1 VDRSA
6 IRAKFGDDYVATER
20 TFTLGIDIRF
30 ASRIAERFR
39 DRTVLETCT
48 GGGFTT
54 IALARV
60 AAHVVTVEVDPAHQ
74 LQARA
79 NLARAG
85 LEKKVTFL
93 VGDALDAGL
102 LDEAAGIDS
111 AFLDPDWARTGPNH
125 VYRFRPSNMR
135 PPADSLLETVLAK
148 TPDVALILPP
158 QIDFREL
165 EGLPPHELQR
175 MFFGGSHELCCLY
188 FGALARSSTPTE
200 VRL

>member
-1 VDRSA
+1 MDRSA
-6 IRAKFGDDYVATER
+6 IRAKFGDDYIATER
-20 TFTLGIDIRF
+20 TFMLGIDIRF

-54 IALARV
+54 IALAQV
-60 AAHVVTVEVDPAHQ
+60 AAHVVTIEIEPDHQ

-79 NLARAG
+79 NLAKAG

-93 VGDALDAGL
+93 DGDALDAGL
-102 LDEAAGIDS
+102 LGKAAGIDS
-111 AFLDPDWARTGPNH
+111 AFLDPDWARSGPNH
-125 VYRFRPSNMR
+125 VYKFRPSNTR
-135 PPADSLLETVLAK
+135 PPADALLETMLAK

-158 QIDFREL
+158 QVDLREL

-175 MFFGGSHELCCLY
+175 LFFAGSHELYCLY

-200 VRL
+200 MRL